1 MITVTNETIG
11 GNVEYTNGE
20 YRITGD
26 YRINPTTKK
35 LDTLNVSINKSEVY
49 AGNVNAYQSG
59 DELQYNYNNMK
70 QENVANVSV
79 EITSLVTEIEE
90 RYSSVSLTS
99 I

>member
-70 QENVANVSV
+70 QENVAAVSV
-79 EITSLVTEIEE
+79 EISSLVSELEF
-90 RYSSVSLTS
+90 RYSEKTLSV
-99 I
+99 

>member
-70 QENVANVSV
+70 QENVAAVSV
-79 EITSLVTEIEE
+79 EISSLVSELES
-90 RYSSVSLTS
+90 RYSEKTLSV
-99 I
+99 

>member
-79 EITSLVTEIEE
+79 EITSLVTELET
-90 RYSSVSLTS
+90 RYSGKTLS

>member
-26 YRINPTTKK
+26 YRINPTTNK

-70 QENVANVSV
+70 QENVAAVSV
-79 EITSLVTEIEE
+79 EISSLVSELES
-90 RYSSVSLTS
+90 RYSEKTLSV
-99 I
+99 